1 MTLFRQIQILITTIL
16 IVMLAA
22 VLKINFDNTTE
33 FIRNQMYSNAKNTAN
48 SVSLSLSPFTND
60 TAMMVTM
67 INAMY
72 DGGYYEEIRLTG
84 NDGKDIY
91 RVYQQPK
98 IEGVPAFFVKLVKL
112 ETPAA
117 DAQISNGWNI
127 AGKLT
132 VKGHPGLSY
141 IQLWDSF
148 KYLCLS
154 FIVIGGIAVAFS
166 HVILKFLLSAL
177 VNIRKQAEAIGNNDF
192 MINEKVPRTPEL
204 RQVVLAMNQMT
215 GKVQSIYD
223 REIVTLKKYQE
234 LLYRDQLTGLYNRK
248 YFVNKLTEYIES
260 ESKNSD
266 GEIALISFEG
276 IDRAIAEVGHPNMRP
291 FYDAVAKYM
300 NDNFSSDGCLPSCF
314 NRQEMA
320 AIMPAFTQEDS
331 AYKINGFIKWAKE
344 LIAANDKL
352 ADIITVKAGL
362 TSYRYDET
370 TAKVLSKADYA
381 LTVAKSMETGDVSRF
396 NDSSNQMVLGKLEWK
411 NMIETALAENR
422 FILTSQ
428 AVTSP
433 TGELHQEIFV
443 NLKDENG
450 NIQRAGF
457 FMPMVVNL
465 NLANN
470 LDRYVLEKSVEYLSA
485 KTDSTLAINITDV
498 FLNDRASFS
507 WFRQLLLGSKHLKER
522 ITFEISDNAINNNA
536 DICLDFA
543 GLIKGMGFT
552 FGVDRFAMSPKS
564 LENLQKLKPNY
575 IKIDYD
581 YLIGSGEDADTAIH
595 SLQTITES
603 LGIKLI
609 ATKVENSELK
619 TALENKN
626 IKYFQGRGIADIT
639 PLNK

>member
-1 MTLFRQIQILITTIL
+1 MTLFRQIQLLITSILII
-16 IVMLAA
+16 MLAA
-22 VLKINFDNTTE
+22 VLKINFDNTKE

-48 SVSLSLSPFTND
+48 SMSLSLSPFTAD
-60 TAMMVTM
+60 KAMMATM

-72 DGGYYEEIRLTG
+72 DGGYFEEIKLTG
-84 NDGKDIY
+84 MDGKDIY
-91 RVYQQPK
+91 KVSQQPK
-98 IEGVPAFFVKLVKL
+98 IEGVPAFFVSLVNL

-117 DAQISNGWNI
+117 EAQVSNGWNI

-148 KYLCLS
+148 KYLCIS
-154 FIVIGGIAVAFS
+154 FLTIGVIAVVVS
-166 HVILKFLLSAL
+166 HFILKLLLSAL
-177 VNIRKQAEAIGNNDF
+177 VNIRKQAVAIGE
-192 MINEKVPRTPEL
+192 NEFIVNRKIPRTPEL
-204 RQVVLAMNQMT
+204 KQVVTAMNQMT
-215 GKVQSIYD
+215 EKVQSIYS
-223 REIVTLKKYQE
+223 REIETLKKYQE
-234 LLYRDQLTGLYNRK
+234 LLYKDQLTGLYNRK
-248 YFVNKLTEYIES
+248 YFVNKLNEYIES
-260 ESKNSD
+260 ESTNSD
-266 GEIALISFEG
+266 GEVAIISFEG
-276 IDRAIAEVGHPNMRP
+276 IDNAISEIGHPNMRP
-291 FYDAVAKYM
+291 FYDAVAKYL
-300 NDNFSSDGCLPSCF
+300 NENLSSEGSLPACF
-314 NRQEMA
+314 NRQEFA
-320 AIMPAFTQEDS
+320 VIMPAATNEQSDKKLGQFVT
-331 AYKINGFIKWAKE
+331 WAKE
-344 LIAANDKL
+344 LIAADSKISG
-352 ADIITVKAGL
+352 IISVKAGIAA
-362 TSYRYDET
+362 YRYDEN

-381 LTVAKSMETGDVSRF
+381 LTVAKSLDKGDISRF

-422 FILTSQ
+422 FVLTSQ
-428 AVTSP
+428 AVKSP

-443 NLKDENG
+443 NLKDEKG

-470 LDRYVLEKSVEYLSA
+470 LDRYVLEKSTEFLSA
-485 KTDSTLAINITDV
+485 NGDSTLAINITDV

-507 WFRQLLLGSKHLKER
+507 WFRQLLLSNKHLKER
-522 ITFEISDNAINNNA
+522 MTFEISDNAINNNA

-543 GLIKGMGFT
+543 GLIKGLGFT

-581 YLIGSGEDADTAIH
+581 YLIGAADADTALN

-609 ATKVENSELK
+609 ATKVENQELRN
-619 TALENKN
+619 ALESKN
-626 IKYFQGRGIADIT
+626 IKYFQGRGVAEIT
-639 PLNK
+639 PLDK

>member
-1 MTLFRQIQILITTIL
+1 MTLFRQIQLLITSIL

-22 VLKINFDNTTE
+22 VLKINFDNTKE

-48 SVSLSLSPFTND
+48 SMSLSLSPFTGD

-72 DGGYYEEIRLTG
+72 DGGYFEEIKLTG
-84 NDGKDIY
+84 MDGNDIY
-91 RVYQQPK
+91 KVSQQPK
-98 IEGVPAFFVKLVKL
+98 IEGVPAFFVNLVKL

-117 DAQISNGWNI
+117 EAQVSNGWNM
-127 AGKLT
+127 AGTLT
-132 VKGHPGLSY
+132 VKGNPGLSY

-148 KYLCLS
+148 KYLCIS
-154 FIVIGGIAVAFS
+154 FLIIGAIAVVVS
-166 HVILKFLLSAL
+166 HFILKLLLSAL
-177 VNIRKQAEAIGNNDF
+177 ENIRKQAVAIGE
-192 MINEKVPRTPEL
+192 NEFIVNERVPRTPEL
-204 RQVVLAMNQMT
+204 KQVVTAMNQMT
-215 GKVQSIYD
+215 EKVQSIYS
-223 REIVTLKKYQE
+223 REIETLKKYQE

-248 YFVNKLTEYIES
+248 YFVNKLNEYIES
-260 ESKNSD
+260 ESANSD
-266 GEIALISFEG
+266 GEVAIISFEG
-276 IDRAIAEVGHPNMRP
+276 MDNAISEIGHPNMRP
-291 FYDAVAKYM
+291 FYDAMAKYM
-300 NDNFSSDGCLPSCF
+300 TENLSAEGYLPACF
-314 NRQEMA
+314 NRQEFA
-320 AIMPAFTQEDS
+320 LIMPAATRERSDEQLEMLV
-331 AYKINGFIKWAKE
+331 KHAKE
-344 LIAANDKL
+344 LIASDSRISG
-352 ADIITVKAGL
+352 IITVKAGIAA
-362 TSYRYDET
+362 YRYDEN

-381 LTVAKSMETGDVSRF
+381 LTVAKSLDKGDISRF

-422 FILTSQ
+422 FVLTSQ
-428 AVTSP
+428 AVKSP

-443 NLKDENG
+443 NLKDEKG

-470 LDRYVLEKSVEYLSA
+470 LDRYVLEKSTEFLSA
-485 KTDSTLAINITDV
+485 NEDSTLAINITDV

-507 WFRQLLLGSKHLKER
+507 WFRQLLLGNKNLKER
-522 ITFEISDNAINNNA
+522 MTFEISDNAINNNA

-543 GLIKGMGFT
+543 GLIKGLGFT
-552 FGVDRFAMSPKS
+552 FGVDRFVMSPKS

-581 YLIGSGEDADTAIH
+581 YLIGAADADTALN

-609 ATKVENSELK
+609 ATKVENQELRN
-619 TALENKN
+619 ALESKN
-626 IKYFQGRGIADIT
+626 IKYFQGRGIAEIT
-639 PLNK
+639 PLDK

>member
-1 MTLFRQIQILITTIL
+1 MTLFRQIQLLITSILII
-16 IVMLAA
+16 MLAT
-22 VLKINFDNTTE
+22 VLKINFDNTKE

-48 SVSLSLSPFTND
+48 SMSLSLSPFTAD
-60 TAMMVTM
+60 KAMMATM

-72 DGGYYEEIRLTG
+72 DGGYFEEIILTG
-84 NDGKDIY
+84 MDGKEIY
-91 RVYQQPK
+91 KVSQKPK
-98 IEGVPAFFVKLVKL
+98 IEGVPAFFVNLVNL

-117 DAQISNGWNI
+117 EAQVSNGWNI
-127 AGKLT
+127 AGTLT

-148 KYLCLS
+148 KYLCIS
-154 FIVIGGIAVAFS
+154 FFTIGAIAVVVS
-166 HVILKFLLSAL
+166 HFILKLLLSAL
-177 VNIRKQAEAIGNNDF
+177 VNIRKQAVAIGE
-192 MINEKVPRTPEL
+192 NEFIVNKKIPRTPEL
-204 RQVVLAMNQMT
+204 KQVVTAMNQMT
-215 GKVQSIYD
+215 EKVQSIYN
-223 REIVTLKKYQE
+223 REIDTLKKYQE

-248 YFVNKLTEYIES
+248 YFVNKLNEYIES
-260 ESKNSD
+260 ESTNSD
-266 GEIALISFEG
+266 GEVAIISFEG
-276 IDRAIAEVGHPNMRP
+276 IDNAISEIGHPNMRP

-300 NDNFSSDGCLPSCF
+300 NANLSTNGFLPACF
-314 NRQEMA
+314 NRQEFA
-320 AIMPAFTQEDS
+320 VIMPAATTEQSDEKLGLFV
-331 AYKINGFIKWAKE
+331 KWAKE
-344 LIAANDKL
+344 LIAADSKISG
-352 ADIITVKAGL
+352 IISVKAGI
-362 TSYRYDET
+362 TAYRYDDN

-381 LTVAKSMETGDVSRF
+381 LTVAKSLDHGDLSRF

-422 FILTSQ
+422 FVLTSQ
-428 AVTSP
+428 AVKSP
-433 TGELHQEIFV
+433 TGDLHQEIFV
-443 NLKDENG
+443 NLKDEKG

-470 LDRYVLEKSVEYLSA
+470 LDRYVLEKSTEFLSA
-485 KTDSTLAINITDV
+485 NGDSTLAINITDV

-507 WFRQLLLGSKHLKER
+507 WFRQLLLSNKHLKER
-522 ITFEISDNAINNNA
+522 MTFEISDNAINNNA

-581 YLIGSGEDADTAIH
+581 YLIGAADADTALNA
-595 SLQTITES
+595 LQTITES

-609 ATKVENSELK
+609 ATKVENQELRN
-619 TALENKN
+619 ALESKN
-626 IKYFQGRGIADIT
+626 IKYFQGRGVAEIT
-639 PLNK
+639 PLDK